1 MATLATLYDM
11 LVGKS
16 GERAETQARRAAE
29 QRAEEGRLRPFPNDD
44 VHLFV
49 KKIDNS
55 RVVRADDPE
64 GGKVCWKT
72 IGGAGAAAV
81 LVIGMLLPTGYN
93 LMAGY
98 QIEDLKREQARLEAQ
113 QSALE
118 VEEERLASPARLAE
132 LAKRQRFLDPQPDQV
147 VHLPETGS
155 VARNGGASE
164 IAR

>member
-16 GERAETQARRAAE
+16 GERAETQARRMQA
-29 QRAEEGRLRPFPNDD
+29 QREVEARLRPFPNDD

-64 GGKVCWKT
+64 AGRVCWKT
-72 IGGAGAAAV
+72 IGKAGAAAV

-93 LMAGY
+93 VMAGY
-98 QIEDLKREQARLEAQ
+98 QLEELKRQRAELEAQ
-113 QSALE
+113 QAALE
-118 VEEERLASPARLAE
+118 VEEEKLASPARLAE
-132 LAKRQRFLDPQPDQV
+132 LAKRQRFIDPAPDQV
-147 VHLPETGS
+147 VHLPESGS
-155 VARNGGASE
+155 VAQNHVAS